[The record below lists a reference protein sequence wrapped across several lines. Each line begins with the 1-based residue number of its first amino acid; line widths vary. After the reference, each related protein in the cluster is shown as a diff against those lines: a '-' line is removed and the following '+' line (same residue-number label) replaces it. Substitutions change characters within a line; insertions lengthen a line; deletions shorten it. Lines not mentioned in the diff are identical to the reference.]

1 MEDFKSYR
9 TMSLVLRVYY
19 DVIGQSATQHVIHG
33 AREEVFG
40 RQDVD
45 DRDHVARLESQVHTG
60 SVIPEIPRTRNSN
73 ILSLQ
78 RSSYSTVFLHACDT
92 QLTSVQR

>member
-60 SVIPEIPRTRNSN
+60 SVIPEIPRKRHS
-73 ILSLQ
+73 SLLFFAA
-78 RSSYSTVFLHACDT
+78 TAFLHACDE

>member
-60 SVIPEIPRTRNSN
+60 SVIPEIPRKRHSK
-73 ILSLQ
+73 ILSL
-78 RSSYSTVFLHACDT
+78 
-92 QLTSVQR
+92 